1 MLLTF
6 VLFLFCRST
15 NNAAIYRKVLSNDG
29 ELESL
34 NDKRASLIL
43 LLNGL
48 ITIIDNIC
56 LRILSLKD
64 LQLLEEIVTFTQ
76 GIYLLV
82 SRIVWD
88 YCNESVSEMNK
99 KPGQFYPSIVQA
111 RQMEIFSTLCDMDI
125 MLRKLK
131 KINYFHTCNKVYV
144 MNHFMR
150 PLKPSLTF
158 LEKFLVKN
166 PHFHVVMLPPQEAT
180 LVYSNIL
187 LALRI
192 IYKGIH
198 ILLI

>member
-1 MLLTF
+1 MGGVLLTF

-15 NNAAIYRKVLSNDG
+15 DNAAIYQKVLSNNG

-34 NDKRASLIL
+34 NDKRASLNL

-48 ITIIDNIC
+48 ITIIDNI
-56 LRILSLKD
+56 RSQILSLKD
-64 LQLLEEIVTFTQ
+64 LQLLGEIVTFTH

-82 SRIVWD
+82 SRIVQD

-99 KPGQFYPSIVQA
+99 KPGQFYPLIVQA

-150 PLKPSLTF
+150 SLKPCKQDIKNFSGGSVTHICYECMNVLF
-158 LEKFLVKN
+158 LICKKHFLKN
-166 PHFHVVMLPPQEAT
+166 FL
-180 LVYSNIL
+180 
-187 LALRI
+187 
-192 IYKGIH
+192 
-198 ILLI
+198 